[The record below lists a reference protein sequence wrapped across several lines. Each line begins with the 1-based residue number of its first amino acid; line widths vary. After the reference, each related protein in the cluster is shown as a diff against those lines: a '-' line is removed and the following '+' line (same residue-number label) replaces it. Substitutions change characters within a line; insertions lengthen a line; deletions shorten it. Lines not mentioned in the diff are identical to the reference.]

1 MTRKQRTTLLSYATP
16 KELDIINNIKEKCKQ
31 RMLEE
36 KKQQLQQQKLNK
48 KIHVLRAKI
57 KQMQEEEQQLLV
69 RQYEINYKENKND

>member
-1 MTRKQRTTLLSYATP
+1 MTRKPRTTLLSYATP
-16 KELDIINNIKEKCKQ
+16 DELDIINGIKEKCKQ

-57 KQMQEEEQQLLV
+57 KQMQEEEQQLLI
-69 RQYEINYKENKND
+69 QSYLTTE